1 MMRTLGS
8 IFRVFAAPSTQFT
21 GISVRTN
28 RKYLS
33 NFLAIALA
41 ISGLQAIAISSAPT
55 ASALTWT
62 NVTGLTVRGNLN
74 HIRTSNDGSVIGAI
88 SKGQNNSNLGD
99 LYLSR
104 DSGASWTTSTAD
116 RYTSNGLYKLAVSGD
131 GSLVIAGDDSYIYR
145 ASYSGSTWSYS
156 TRTWRTQQV
165 QVQINAVPDMAPIS
179 TPLQPALMG
188 LIGLLALVMK
198 VVCIHRPTLV
208 RIGLTQISG
217 EPTGDLPLVQM
228 AQ

>member
-1 MMRTLGS
+1 MIRTPGHV
-8 IFRVFAAPSTQFT
+8 FRVFAALFTQFSN
-21 GISVRTN
+21 ISARTS

-33 NFLAIALA
+33 NFLVIALA

-74 HIRTSNDGSVIGAI
+74 LIRTSNDGSVIGAI

-131 GSLVIAGDDSYIYR
+131 GSLVIAGDDSYIYNLCI
-145 ASYSGSTWSYS
+145 
-156 TRTWRTQQV
+156 Q
-165 QVQINAVPDMAPIS
+165 
-179 TPLQPALMG
+179 
-188 LIGLLALVMK
+188 LIIFSCMHIFV
-198 VVCIHRPTLV
+198 
-208 RIGLTQISG
+208 
-217 EPTGDLPLVQM
+217 
-228 AQ
+228 